1 MSKKDY
7 LSRAIDWAKQKS
19 ISNLKATA
27 EGYDEPGSFINKS
40 TDEVIQPD
48 LTFTTPGGGKH
59 YSVIAL
65 KDDDPREL
73 VTKWKLLSLRATL
86 KKGKLHL
93 LAPKGHKMFTQRLVN
108 QYNINAV
115 VYSI

>member
-7 LSRAIDWAKQKS
+7 LSRALEWANKKS

-27 EGYDEPGSFINKS
+27 EGYDEPGSFVNQS
-40 TDEVIQPD
+40 TEEVIQPD
-48 LTFTTPGGGKH
+48 ISFVTSGGSKH

-65 KDDDPREL
+65 KEDDIQEL
-73 VTKWKLLSLRATL
+73 VTKWKLLSLQASV
-86 KKGKLHL
+86 KNGKLHL

-108 QYNINAV
+108 KYNINAL